1 MMSHKSSIEKYVVFT
16 VVMMMRWIFLTH
28 LLSLLL
34 ENADDTR
41 STHTEIRSTKN
52 YPNDLYTDKQAETQ
66 NTFSV
71 KQ

>member
-1 MMSHKSSIEKYVVFT
+1 MDI
-16 VVMMMRWIFLTH
+16 LTH

-52 YPNDLYTDKQAETQ
+52 YPNDLDTDKQAETQ